1 MMSFITR
8 ILNRALR
15 SRNLVISHRKEVQE
29 ERATMYSALLHAS
42 KNGLKPETVID
53 VGAASGTI
61 PLYQL
66 FPEARFILI
75 EPLREFEAAL
85 EEQSKKIK
93 TAEYLIA
100 AAASSPGDIM
110 LNVHPDLVGSSVFKE
125 EEDSDVNGVERM
137 VPAITI
143 DNLCAERNTKP
154 PYLIKI
160 DTQGA
165 ELEVLKGA
173 ERVLGES
180 ELVIIE
186 VSLFEFFKGGPQIYE
201 CMEFMKVKGFVV
213 YDIFDPQYRLL
224 DGALSQID
232 IAFVQ
237 DKSKFRTF
245 HFYATREQRAE
256 QNKRFAIK

>member
-1 MMSFITR
+1 MSFMR
-8 ILNRALR
+8 WILNRALR
-15 SRNLVISHRKEVQE
+15 PLNLEISYRKETQE
-29 ERATMYSALLHAS
+29 VRATMYSALLNAS
-42 KNGLKPETVID
+42 KNGLAPETVID
-53 VGAASGTI
+53 VGAASGTL

-66 FPEARFILI
+66 FPGARFILI
-75 EPLREFEAAL
+75 EPLKEFAASL
-85 EEQSKKIK
+85 EELSKKLK
-93 TAEYLIA
+93 KAECFIA
-100 AAASSPGDIM
+100 AAASSPGNVV
-110 LNVHPDLVGSSVFKE
+110 LNVHPDLVGSSLFRE

-143 DNLCAERNTKP
+143 DSLCADRNTKP
-154 PYLIKI
+154 PYLIKV
-160 DTQGA
+160 DTQGG

-173 ERVLGES
+173 ETVIRET

-201 CMEFMKVKGFVV
+201 CMEFMKARGFVA

-224 DGALSQID
+224 DGAMSQID

-237 DKSKFRTF
+237 DKSKFRKF

-256 QNKRFAIK
+256 QNWRFGVK